1 MKIEKL
7 PFGSY
12 RIRKMYKGNI
22 YTVVTE
28 YKPTQKEAMQ
38 LMAEELDKD
47 KTENS
52 ALTFAKAAEKY
63 IFAKENVLSPSTIR
77 SYHAIIKYLSDRFKS
92 LRISELEAENVQV
105 EINHY
110 CVGRSPKTTRNA
122 HGFISAVLALY
133 KPN

>member
-1 MKIEKL
+1 
-7 PFGSY
+7 
-12 RIRKMYKGNI
+12 
-22 YTVVTE
+22 
-28 YKPTQKEAMQ
+28 
-38 LMAEELDKD
+38 MAEELDKD

-63 IFAKENVLSPSTIR
+63 ILAKENVLSPSTIR